1 MPEGTRPKRTL
12 NDRGLKALKPAPKGA
27 TYDLMDAVVPGFR
40 VRVSETGR
48 KTFVLLTRFPG
59 SRNPTRRSLGEYGAI
74 TLEKARIKAR
84 DWLELIRKG
93 VDPGAEAE
101 RLRLAEQRKRANS
114 FAAVVEDYIKF
125 AVIGPDPENPRQRRG
140 ARVARE
146 LRDMFAAL
154 WGAKSITE
162 ISRENVQAVIKTV
175 RDHGTGGA
183 LSVYGVKHDKLAKH
197 KGGAPGQARNLLGT
211 LKAFFA
217 WAIAQNEYGIEQS
230 PCRDIKAKSLV
241 GDKSSRDRALNELE
255 LAALWRVT
263 RRLKYPFRQ
272 VYRLLILTGL
282 RLGEVANASWPEFN
296 LKDRTW
302 VIPASRMKGVDG
314 KARDHMVPLTDDMLA
329 ILDELPRFK
338 RGDYLFTFKFGAKPA
353 AVDDKIKLRVD
364 AKMLGALRALARMRG
379 EDDPARV
386 RLQPWVNHDL
396 RRTVRTQMSRLRID
410 HDVKE
415 AVLAHA
421 KPGLVGT
428 YDVYD
433 LADEKRE
440 ALELWAK
447 RVREIVSPAPDNV
460 VKLQPAQRV

>member
-12 NDRGLKALKPAPKGA
+12 NDRGLKALKPAPTGE
-27 TYDLMDAVVPGFR
+27 TYDVADAVVPGFR

-48 KTFVLLTRFPG
+48 KTFVLLGRFPG
-59 SRNPTRRSLGEYGAI
+59 SRNPTRRSLGLYGAL
-74 TLEKARIKAR
+74 TLEQARNKAR
-84 DWLELIRKG
+84 DWLELVRKG

-101 RLRLAEQRKRANS
+101 RLRIAEQRKRGNT
-114 FAAVVEDYIKF
+114 FAAVVEDYIRF
-125 AVIGPDPENPRQRRG
+125 SVIGPDPSHPRQRRG

-146 LRDMFAAL
+146 LRDMFVPL

-162 ISRENVQAVIKTV
+162 ISRENVQAVIKAV

-241 GDKSSRDRALNELE
+241 GDKRSRDRALNELE

-263 RRLKYPFRQ
+263 RGLKYPFRQ

-314 KARDHMVPLTDDMLA
+314 KARDHMVPLTDAMLA

-353 AVDDKIKLRVD
+353 AVDDKIKLRID
-364 AKMLGALRALARMRG
+364 AKMLRSLRALARMRG
-379 EDDPARV
+379 EDPARV
-386 RLQPWVNHDL
+386 RLEPWVNHDL
-396 RRTVRTQMSRLRID
+396 RRTVRGGLSRLRID

-421 KPGLVGT
+421 KPGLVGV
-428 YDVYD
+428 YDQYD

-440 ALELWAK
+440 ALELWDA

>member
-1 MPEGTRPKRTL
+1 MPGKNPPKRTL
-12 NDRGLKALKPAPKGA
+12 NDRGLKAAKAAPKGA

-48 KTFVLLTRFPG
+48 KTFVLLTRYPG
-59 SRNPTRRSLGEYGAI
+59 SQNPTRRSIGLYGAL
-74 TLEKARIKAR
+74 TLEQARSKAR

-93 VDPGAEAE
+93 VDPGAEAD

-114 FAAVVEDYIKF
+114 FASVAEDYIKF

-140 ARVARE
+140 ARVAHE
-146 LRDMFAAL
+146 LREMFVPL
-154 WGAKSITE
+154 WSTKSITE
-162 ISRENVQAVIKTV
+162 ISRENVQAVIKAV

-183 LSVYGVKHDKLAKH
+183 LSVYGVKHEKLAKH

-241 GDKSSRDRALNELE
+241 GDKKARDRALNELE
-255 LAALWRVT
+255 LAALWRAT
-263 RRLKYPFRQ
+263 QHLKYPFRQ
-272 VYRLLILTGL
+272 IYRLLILTGL
-282 RLGEVANASWPEFN
+282 RLGEVANASWAEFN
-296 LKDRTW
+296 LKDRQW
-302 VIPASRMKGVDG
+302 VIPASRMKGTDG
-314 KARDHMVPLTDDMLA
+314 KARPHTVPLTDEMLA

-338 RGDYLFTFKFGAKPA
+338 RGDFIFTLKFGAKAA
-353 AVDDKIKLRVD
+353 AVDGNIKTKID
-364 AKMLGALRALARMRG
+364 AKMLRSLRALARMRG
-379 EDDPARV
+379 EDPARV
-386 RLQPWVNHDL
+386 RLEPWVNHDL
-396 RRTVRTQMSRLRID
+396 RRTVRSGLSRLRVD

-421 KPGLVGT
+421 KPGLVGV
-428 YDVYD
+428 YDQYD

-440 ALELWAK
+440 ALTKWCA
-447 RVREIVSPAPDNV
+447 RVREITSPTPANV
-460 VKLQPAQRV
+460 VKLPARA